1 MNSVDSRILYMNDL
15 ADSIGREN
23 DNVML
28 EFNLIL
34 YSPPQHVKF
43 ISFYHFYHLGPARN
57 ILCLE
62 VWDEYSWTD
71 LRLSWNTD
79 KCDVGNLHVHLDKV
93 WTPDVGIGIYR

>member
-43 ISFYHFYHLGPARN
+43 ISFRR
-57 ILCLE
+57 IL
-62 VWDEYSWTD
+62 TA
-71 LRLSWNTD
+71 
-79 KCDVGNLHVHLDKV
+79 
-93 WTPDVGIGIYR
+93 I